1 MGTTTPD
8 RIKHREVLFRGP
20 HPDPNQAQSAALL
33 LSDLEGILA
42 VRLAEATDQVLHV
55 TYDVH
60 LICLQHIEAI
70 LEEVGYHLDNN
81 LLVKLKR
88 AIYYY
93 TEQVER
99 ETQGCKNGDCTRKVF
114 IEHYRRHIHG
124 CRDERPEHWR
134 RYL

>member
-1 MGTTTPD
+1 MGSTHPD

-20 HPDPNQAQSAALL
+20 HPDPHQAQSAALL
-33 LSDLEGILA
+33 LSDLDGIQA
-42 VRLAEATDQVLHV
+42 VRLADATHHVLHV

-60 LICLQHIEAI
+60 IICLQHIEEI
-70 LEEVGYHLDNN
+70 LVEVGYHLDNN
-81 LLVKLKR
+81 LLVKVKR

-99 ETQGCKNGDCTRKVF
+99 ETHGCQGGNCTRNLF
-114 IEHYRRHIHG
+114 IEHYRRHNHG

>member
-1 MGTTTPD
+1 MGSTQPD

-20 HPDPNQAQSAALL
+20 HQDPHQARSAALL
-33 LSDLEGILA
+33 LSDLDGIHA
-42 VRLAEATDQVLHV
+42 VRLVESTDQVLHV

-60 LICLQHIEAI
+60 VICLQYIEEI
-70 LEEVGYHLDNN
+70 LIEVGFHLDNS

-99 ETQGCKNGDCTRKVF
+99 ETQGCRDGDCTRKLF
-114 IEHYRRHIHG
+114 IEHYRRHLHG